1 MTSRRNMLKIIK
13 SDSLKIYYLLKNNKL
28 KTKTVYEAM
37 FSKKKELISKKEV
50 NVLKKEIDS
59 LKKLYTKENCF
70 DEILYLTDKKYS
82 HLKNIRYI
90 VDISSI
96 IDEVVS
102 DKIYLE
108 KLKIHYSDLIIDL
121 LVEDFYD
128 YKDLM
133 EFSKLKQELIELDSN
148 ENHKIIEN
156 INKYY
161 IRKITI

>member
-1 MTSRRNMLKIIK
+1 MTSRRNMLKIIN

-28 KTKTVYEAM
+28 KTKQVYEAM
-37 FSKKKELISKKEV
+37 FSKNKELISKEEV

-59 LKKLYTKENCF
+59 LKELYTKENCF
-70 DEILYLTDKKYS
+70 DEILYLVDKKYS
-82 HLKNIRYI
+82 HLKSIRYI

-108 KLKIHYSDLIIDL
+108 KLKIHYSDLIIDS

-128 YKDLM
+128 HEDLM
-133 EFSKLKQELIELDSN
+133 MFSKLKQDLIELSSD

-156 INKYY
+156 INRYY

>member
-1 MTSRRNMLKIIK
+1 MTSRRNVLKIIN

-28 KTKTVYEAM
+28 KTKTVYETM

-50 NVLKKEIDS
+50 NVLEKEIDS

-70 DEILYLTDKKYS
+70 DEILHLTNKKYS
-82 HLKNIRYI
+82 HLRSIRYI

-102 DKIYLE
+102 DEIYLE

-121 LVEDFYD
+121 FVEDFYD

-133 EFSKLKQELIELDSN
+133 MFSEMKQELIKLSSD